1 MRSDLVCVFR
11 SAWWVCR
18 LGCIRI
24 TTAMDFSRKGTAMAD
39 GVLLFNR
46 DAVGIKGNQMWTDNQ
61 MFVNI
66 GNGIGKLAGDSGRA
80 VAVLPVDGVG
90 GGGKTDNDGT
100 SALRSELTADVQ
112 TVARMAM
119 EMSDA
124 CAVLGSGAQGAVED
138 MDAAE
143 SKVTADFEFM
153 MSAKPRH

>member
-1 MRSDLVCVFR
+1 
-11 SAWWVCR
+11 
-18 LGCIRI
+18 
-24 TTAMDFSRKGTAMAD
+24 
-39 GVLLFNR
+39 
-46 DAVGIKGNQMWTDNQ
+46 MWTDNQ

-143 SKVTADFEFM
+143 SKVTVDFEFM

>member
-1 MRSDLVCVFR
+1 
-11 SAWWVCR
+11 
-18 LGCIRI
+18 
-24 TTAMDFSRKGTAMAD
+24 MAG

-46 DAVGIKGNQMWTDNQ
+46 DAVGIKGNQMWADNQ

-66 GNGIGKLAGDSGRA
+66 GNGIGKLTGDSDRA
-80 VAVLPVDGVG
+80 VAALPVDSVG

-100 SALRSELTADVQ
+100 SGLRTELRADVQ
-112 TVARMAM
+112 TVARVAM

-124 CAVLGSGAQGAVED
+124 CAVLGSGARDAVED

-153 MSAKPRH
+153 MSSKPRR